1 MPGFLVAAVGL
12 TALATTSFPP
22 LSSPLTLLGCL
33 VLGAAALVS
42 WAALSDPSPHR
53 RSAIEVAVAAAAVG
67 VLLLVIPAVVPQAS
81 ALVKNLRTPV
91 NVKMGMIWAFTL
103 GGVAAALGALRN
115 SRTGLVGSLGA
126 LALGFALWFSWSH
139 WVDLSH
145 HWTQRDLFWRYY
157 DRRAPGE
164 PIVAYMM
171 DWKGET
177 FYSKNTVKQ
186 IKDSPARMAAFANLP
201 GRKWALVE
209 HPRLGLLRQ
218 AIGPDHRIE
227 QVDRDLNVKFVL
239 VTID

>member
-1 MPGFLVAAVGL
+1 M
-12 TALATTSFPP
+12 
-22 LSSPLTLLGCL
+22 
-33 VLGAAALVS
+33 
-42 WAALSDPSPHR
+42 
-53 RSAIEVAVAAAAVG
+53 
-67 VLLLVIPAVVPQAS
+67 
-81 ALVKNLRTPV
+81 
-91 NVKMGMIWAFTL
+91 NVKVGMIWAFTL
-103 GGVAAALGALRN
+103 GGVAAALAALRN

-186 IKDSPARMAAFANLP
+186 IKDSPARMAAYASLP

-227 QVDRDLNVKFVL
+227 QVDRDLNMKFVL

>member
-1 MPGFLVAAVGL
+1 
-12 TALATTSFPP
+12 
-22 LSSPLTLLGCL
+22 
-33 VLGAAALVS
+33 VLGAAAVVL
-42 WAALSDPSPHR
+42 WGALSGPSPHR
-53 RSAIEVAVAAAAVG
+53 RSAIEVAGVG
-67 VLLLVIPAVVPQAS
+67 AIVGALLLVIPVLVPRAS
-81 ALVKNLRTPV
+81 LLALNLRTPV
-91 NVKMGMIWAFTL
+91 SVKMGMIWAFTI

-157 DRRAPGE
+157 DRRVPGE

-186 IKDSPARMAAFANLP
+186 IKDSPARMAAFAALP

-227 QVDRDLNVKFVL
+227 QIDRDLNVKFVL